1 MRGIKRK
8 ARRRGFSF
16 AFEDLLWYSSVTGD
30 DTLKK
35 LLSLFDAKLLRFLI
49 VGVINTLVGSAIMFG
64 LYNLAHCSYW
74 FSSAANYILTSILS
88 FFLNKYFTF
97 RNREQSLA
105 QVLRFVVN
113 IAVCYGAAYGLAKPL
128 CRLLLAGASVT
139 VRDNV
144 SMLVG
149 MVLFTGLNYL
159 GQRFFAFKSEE
170 ESE

>member
-1 MRGIKRK
+1 M
-8 ARRRGFSF
+8 
-16 AFEDLLWYSSVTGD
+16 
-30 DTLKK
+30 KK

-49 VGVINTLVGSAIMFG
+49 VGVINTLVGTAIMFG

-74 FSSAANYILTSILS
+74 VSSAANYILTSILS

-97 RNREQSLA
+97 QNKEQSLS
-105 QVLRFVVN
+105 QVLRFVIN
-113 IAVCYGAAYGLAKPL
+113 IAVCYGLAYGIAKPL
-128 CRLLLAGASVT
+128 CRALLANASVS

-159 GQRFFAFKSEE
+159 GQRFFAFRSEE
-170 ESE
+170 DAK

>member
-1 MRGIKRK
+1 M
-8 ARRRGFSF
+8 
-16 AFEDLLWYSSVTGD
+16 
-30 DTLKK
+30 KK

-49 VGVINTLVGSAIMFG
+49 VGVINTLVGTAIMFG

-74 FSSAANYILTSILS
+74 VSSAANYILTSILS

-97 RNREQSLA
+97 QNKEQSLS
-105 QVLRFVVN
+105 QVLRFVIN
-113 IAVCYGAAYGLAKPL
+113 IAVCYGLAYGIAKPL
-128 CRLLLAGASVT
+128 CRALLANASVS

-159 GQRFFAFKSEE
+159 GQRFFAFKSKE
-170 ESE
+170 ESA